1 MAYPPN
7 PGSGGGGSSNVH
19 IGPLPPDKP
28 NLKPMWLNT
37 ELNKLF
43 YYKVV
48 DGEMPIWE
56 EVSSVEIPD
65 IPEVDNFLVK
75 PSIIEMNHSHVIFSN
90 GNGGTFTNGIKTNQ
104 YNQLDINFN
113 RIKNAVID
121 CGAFYD

>member
-37 ELNKLF
+37 TDETLYHYIIDPVSELPSWRQVNP
-43 YYKVV
+43 
-48 DGEMPIWE
+48 DE
-56 EVSSVEIPD
+56 ELDLTGYLQDPVSESYNIND
-65 IPEVDNFLVK
+65 
-75 PSIIEMNHSHVIFSN
+75 VIFYS
-90 GNGGTFTNGIKTNQ
+90 GDGRTFTNGIKTNQ
-104 YNQLDINFN
+104 YNQLDVNFN